1 MHCVKAIK
9 HFWKGIASIIL
20 LWLQEKKRWRKNIIK
35 LQNDVIIKCVHL
47 YLILAVNRTI
57 HQSNFGESHPWQV
70 GFLSPVL
77 KRSQAARIIFKSI
90 DLQVC
95 ISSNVEKRRERE
107 KKNLHAQK
115 RYTCFI
121 ADFLL
126 RLATYKLM
134 YYCHP
139 FAEPWL
145 CWHRPNTMWIS
156 AKRLCFVIR
165 LFGSFFLFLFSS
177 SSTLLCWA
185 WIPNANYNICV
196 LCVEKHK
203 QNSKIRFNIFLK

>member
-57 HQSNFGESHPWQV
+57 HQSYFGESHPWQV

-77 KRSQAARIIFKSI
+77 KRSQAARIIFKSV

-95 ISSNVEKRRERE
+95 ISSNVEERRERA
-107 KKNLHAQK
+107 KKFACTKTLHVFYC
-115 RYTCFI
+115 R
-121 ADFLL
+121 FLV
-126 RLATYKLM
+126 A
-134 YYCHP
+134 
-139 FAEPWL
+139 
-145 CWHRPNTMWIS
+145 
-156 AKRLCFVIR
+156 
-165 LFGSFFLFLFSS
+165 FG
-177 SSTLLCWA
+177 
-185 WIPNANYNICV
+185 NI
-196 LCVEKHK
+196 
-203 QNSKIRFNIFLK
+203 